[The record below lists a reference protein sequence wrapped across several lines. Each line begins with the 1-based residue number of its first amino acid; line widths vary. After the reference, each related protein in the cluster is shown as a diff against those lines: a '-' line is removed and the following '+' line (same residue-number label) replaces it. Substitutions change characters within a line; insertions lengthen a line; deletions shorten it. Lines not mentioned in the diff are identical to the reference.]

1 LYRLDEWCFDWEE
14 YNRRHVL
21 DIFDNIEPSLMN
33 ATVLV
38 VSDQPETARI
48 WAFTLKQ
55 MGLEVCLSGF
65 SERTLQLW
73 SEEYPDLIVLEV
85 YDNTADVFDFCRR
98 LRDEA
103 AVPILFLTSR
113 NDEAFILEAY
123 RAGADECVPHPVSPR
138 LFMVKIQAWLRRSLV
153 VPSATLDVLQVGGF
167 LLDPD
172 RKAVMIP
179 TGDQVKLTNLESRL
193 LYLLMS
199 HQGWIL
205 ETDYLVERV
214 WGHFGEGD
222 SVLLKNVVYRL
233 RRKIEPDPSQPRY
246 LLTESSIGYKF
257 QAYEDAGRG
266 VTASTAAPVGS
277 HSKRAGEVSVPGAR
291 DKTRPTGGGKLLV
304 DLPEFRVRGTAQLHA
319 PHLPLRR

>member
-1 LYRLDEWCFDWEE
+1 LEAFFGDGDPL
-14 YNRRHVL
+14 V
-21 DIFDNIEPSLMN
+21 N

-38 VSDQPETARI
+38 ISDQTETARV

-55 MGLEVCLSGF
+55 MGLEVCLAGF

-73 SEEYPDLIVLEV
+73 ADEYPDLIVLEV
-85 YDNTADVFDFCRR
+85 YDTKAEVFDFCHR

-123 RAGADECVPHPVSPR
+123 KAGADECVPHPVSPR
-138 LFMVKIQAWLRRSLV
+138 LFMAKIQAWLRRSLV

-179 TGDQVKLTNLESRL
+179 TGSLVKLTNLESRL

-205 ETDYLVERV
+205 ETDYLVERI

-233 RRKIEPDPSQPRY
+233 RRKIEPDPSNPRY

-257 QAYEDAGRG
+257 QVSEDAVR
-266 VTASTAAPVGS
+266 APAPPATPGNS
-277 HSKRAGEVSVPGAR
+277 RKQYEISLPGAR
-291 DKTRPTGGGKLLV
+291 DRTRPQGVGKLLV
-304 DLPEFRVRGTAQLHA
+304 NLPEFRVRGTAQLHS
-319 PHLPLRR
+319 PHSQRQ

>member
-1 LYRLDEWCFDWEE
+1 MEAFLGDGGPL
-14 YNRRHVL
+14 V
-21 DIFDNIEPSLMN
+21 N

-38 VSDQPETARI
+38 VSDQPDTARV

-55 MGLEVCLSGF
+55 MGLEVCLAGF
-65 SERTLQLW
+65 SDRTLQLW
-73 SEEYPDLIVLEV
+73 AEEYPDLIVLDV
-85 YDNTADVFDFCRR
+85 YDTQAEVFDFCHR

-123 RAGADECVPHPVSPR
+123 KAGADECVPHPVSPR
-138 LFMVKIQAWLRRSLV
+138 LFMAKVQAWLRRSLV
-153 VPSATLDVLQVGGF
+153 VPSATLEVLQIGGF

-179 TGDQVKLTNLESRL
+179 SGNLVKLTNLESRL

-214 WGHFGEGD
+214 WGHFGDGD

-233 RRKIEPDPSQPRY
+233 RRKIEPDPGNPRY

-257 QAYEDAGRG
+257 QASEDSVRAPAPPPS
-266 VTASTAAPVGS
+266 ASGGKNAFDASLPGS
-277 HSKRAGEVSVPGAR
+277 RER
-291 DKTRPTGGGKLLV
+291 TRPQGAGKLVANLS
-304 DLPEFRVRGTAQLHA
+304 EFRVRGTAQLHSPHA
-319 PHLPLRR
+319 PGIRRQ

>member
-1 LYRLDEWCFDWEE
+1 MDVFDSNET
-14 YNRRHVL
+14 
-21 DIFDNIEPSLMN
+21 SLLN

-55 MGLEVCLSGF
+55 MGLEVCLAGF
-65 SERTLQLW
+65 SDRTLQLW
-73 SEEYPDLIVLEV
+73 AEEYPDLIVLDV
-85 YDNTADVFDFCRR
+85 YDHGADVFEFCHR

-123 RAGADECVPHPVSPR
+123 KAGADECVPHPVSPR
-138 LFMVKIQAWLRRSLV
+138 LFMAKIQAWLRRSLV

-179 TGDQVKLTNLESRL
+179 GGNMVKLTNLEARL
-193 LYLLMS
+193 LYLLLS

-257 QAYEDAGRG
+257 QVSGEPGR
-266 VTASTAAPVGS
+266 VLASPTPVAAANS
-277 HSKRAGEVSVPGAR
+277 NKRVAEAANRGAR
-291 DKTRPTGGGKLLV
+291 GKTHPEGGGKLLV
-304 DLPEFRVRGTAQLHA
+304 NLPEFRVRGTAQLHS
-319 PHLPLRR
+319 PQLPVRR

>member
-1 LYRLDEWCFDWEE
+1 LDLFDSNET
-14 YNRRHVL
+14 
-21 DIFDNIEPSLMN
+21 SLMN

-55 MGLEVCLSGF
+55 MGLEVCLASL

-73 SEEYPDLIVLEV
+73 AEEYPDLIVLEV
-85 YDNTADVFDFCRR
+85 YDSTADVFEFCRR

-113 NDEAFILEAY
+113 NDEAFILDAY
-123 RAGADECVPHPVSPR
+123 KAGADECVPHPVSPR
-138 LFMVKIQAWLRRSLV
+138 LFMAKTQAWLRRSLV

-167 LLDPD
+167 VLDPD

-179 TGDQVKLTNLESRL
+179 TGDMVKLTNLEARL

-199 HQGWIL
+199 HQSWIL

-257 QAYEDAGRG
+257 QASGELGRA
-266 VTASTAAPVGS
+266 VTSAMPAPATSTQRGNEIS
-277 HSKRAGEVSVPGAR
+277 TPGAR
-291 DKTRPTGGGKLLV
+291 ERTRPAGGGKLLV
-304 DLPEFRVRGTAQLHA
+304 NLPEFRVRGTAQLHS
-319 PHLPLRR
+319 PQLTVRR

>member
-1 LYRLDEWCFDWEE
+1 MEAFLGNGAPL
-14 YNRRHVL
+14 V
-21 DIFDNIEPSLMN
+21 N

-55 MGLEVCLSGF
+55 MGLEVCLAGF
-65 SERTLQLW
+65 SDRTLQLW
-73 SEEYPDLIVLEV
+73 AEEYPDLIVLEV
-85 YDNTADVFDFCRR
+85 YDVKADVFDFCRR

-103 AVPILFLTSR
+103 AVPILFLTAR

-123 RAGADECVPHPVSPR
+123 KAGADECVPHPISPR
-138 LFMVKIQAWLRRSLV
+138 LFMAKIQAWLRRSLV
-153 VPSATLDVLQVGGF
+153 VPSATLEVLQVGGF

-172 RKAVMIP
+172 RKAVMTP
-179 TGDQVKLTNLESRL
+179 AGSLVKLTNLESRL

-233 RRKIEPDPSQPRY
+233 RRKIEPDPGNPRY

-257 QAYEDAGRG
+257 QSSEDAVRAPAPTSSSSNGLKSTIEASMPGSRERTKPRG
-266 VTASTAAPVGS
+266 A
-277 HSKRAGEVSVPGAR
+277 
-291 DKTRPTGGGKLLV
+291 GKLVANLS
-304 DLPEFRVRGTAQLHA
+304 EFRVRGTAQLHS
-319 PHLPLRR
+319 PSSQR

>member
-1 LYRLDEWCFDWEE
+1 
-14 YNRRHVL
+14 
-21 DIFDNIEPSLMN
+21 MN

-38 VSDQPETARI
+38 VSDQPDTARI

-55 MGLEVCLSGF
+55 MGLEVCLAGF

-73 SEEYPDLIVLEV
+73 AEEYPDLIVLEV
-85 YDNTADVFDFCRR
+85 YDSSADVFAFCHR

-103 AVPILFLTSR
+103 AVPILFLTAR

-123 RAGADECVPHPVSPR
+123 KAGADECVSHPVSPR
-138 LFMVKIQAWLRRSLV
+138 LFTAKVQAWLRRSLV
-153 VPSATLDVLQVGGF
+153 VPSATLDVLHVGGF

-172 RKAVMIP
+172 RKSVMIP
-179 TGDQVKLTNLESRL
+179 TGEMVKLTNLESRL

-199 HQGWIL
+199 HHGWIL

-233 RRKIEPDPSQPRY
+233 RKKIEPDPSQPRY

-257 QAYEDAGRG
+257 QVGDKPDHE
-266 VTASTAAPVGS
+266 STVSSPVPVANGS
-277 HSKRAGEVSVPGAR
+277 KGSTEAFTSSPR
-291 DKTRPTGGGKLLV
+291 DRSRSAGGGKLLV
-304 DLPEFRVRGTAQLHA
+304 NLPEFRVRGTSQLHS
-319 PHLPLRR
+319 PRLPVRR

>member
-1 LYRLDEWCFDWEE
+1 MDVFDSNET
-14 YNRRHVL
+14 
-21 DIFDNIEPSLMN
+21 SLMN

-55 MGLEVCLSGF
+55 MGLEVCLAGF

-85 YDNTADVFDFCRR
+85 YDNTADVFDFCHR

-123 RAGADECVPHPVSPR
+123 KAGADECVPHPVSPR
-138 LFMVKIQAWLRRSLV
+138 LFMAKIQAWLRRSLV
-153 VPSATLDVLQVGGF
+153 VPSATLDILQVGGF

-179 TGDQVKLTNLESRL
+179 TGEMVKLTNLEARL

-257 QAYEDAGRG
+257 QASGEPGRA
-266 VTASTAAPVGS
+266 VTTSTPVPASS
-277 HSKRAGEVSVPGAR
+277 SSKRTSEVSALGAR
-291 DKTRPTGGGKLLV
+291 EKTRPAGGGKLLV
-304 DLPEFRVRGTAQLHA
+304 NLPEFRVRGTAQLHS
-319 PHLPLRR
+319 PQLPVRR

>member
-1 LYRLDEWCFDWEE
+1 LDLFDSNET
-14 YNRRHVL
+14 
-21 DIFDNIEPSLMN
+21 SLMN

-55 MGLEVCLSGF
+55 MGLEVCLAGF

-73 SEEYPDLIVLEV
+73 AEEYPDLIVLEV
-85 YDNTADVFDFCRR
+85 YDSTADVFEFCRR
-98 LRDEA
+98 LRVEA

-113 NDEAFILEAY
+113 NDEAYILETY

-138 LFMVKIQAWLRRSLV
+138 LFMAKTQAWLRRSLV

-167 LLDPD
+167 VLDPD

-179 TGDQVKLTNLESRL
+179 TGDMVKLTNLEARL

-257 QAYEDAGRG
+257 QASGELGRA
-266 VTASTAAPVGS
+266 VTSSAPAPAAS
-277 HSKRAGEVSVPGAR
+277 SKRGNEISTSGTR
-291 DKTRPTGGGKLLV
+291 ERTRPAGGGKLLV
-304 DLPEFRVRGTAQLHA
+304 NLPEFRVRGTAQLHS
-319 PHLPLRR
+319 PPLTRRR